1 MLCLNKTY
9 IIYFIII
16 NCVNSLLT
24 ILIVSI
30 YSYICMHNLTK
41 LWFQNAEYG
50 TLEPE
55 YGTEYGT
62 LEPEYGTEYG
72 TRVEFPH
79 LHASRVINP
88 SNPAIG
94 SEKPQFQGEYFII
107 SQ

>member
-1 MLCLNKTY
+1 M
-9 IIYFIII
+9 
-16 NCVNSLLT
+16 
-24 ILIVSI
+24 SI

-41 LWFQNAEYG
+41 LWFQNA
-50 TLEPE
+50 
-55 YGTEYGT
+55 EYGT